1 MKYSYQLENV
11 ITEIRNSKK
20 NSKKIVFTNGV
31 FDILHVGHT
40 RYLSEAS
47 TLGDILVI
55 GINSDDSVRKLKGP
69 SRPINQLEDR
79 GFILSELKVVDYVI
93 SFEEQTPFNLIK
105 SIMPDILVKG
115 GDYTIEDVVGA
126 QEVIE
131 NGGKVEI
138 LDFHPGYSSTHYINQ
153 IKKTLT

>member
-11 ITEIRNSKK
+11 ITEIRNHKK

-69 SRPINQLEDR
+69 SRPINQLED
-79 GFILSELKVVDYVI
+79 
-93 SFEEQTPFNLIK
+93 
-105 SIMPDILVKG
+105 
-115 GDYTIEDVVGA
+115 
-126 QEVIE
+126 
-131 NGGKVEI
+131 
-138 LDFHPGYSSTHYINQ
+138 
-153 IKKTLT
+153 

>member
-1 MKYSYQLENV
+1 MNHNYQLKNI
-11 ITEIRNSKK
+11 ITKIRDCKK
-20 NSKKIVFTNGV
+20 NSQKIVFTNGV

-55 GINSDDSVRKLKGP
+55 GINSDNSVKELKGP
-69 SRPINQLEDR
+69 SRPINKLEDR
-79 GFILSELKVVDYVI
+79 GLILSELKVVDYVI
-93 SFEEQTPFNLIK
+93 SFEEQTPLNLIK
-105 SIMPDILVKG
+105 SIMPDVLVIG

-126 QEVIE
+126 REVIK

-138 LDFHPGYSSTHYINQ
+138 LDFHPGHSSTHYINQ
-153 IKKTLT
+153 IKKH

>member
-1 MKYSYQLENV
+1 MNHNYQLESV
-11 ITEIRNSKK
+11 ITEIRDCKK
-20 NSKKIVFTNGV
+20 NSQKIVFTNGV
-31 FDILHVGHT
+31 FDILHVGHI
-40 RYLSEAS
+40 RYLSKAS
-47 TLGDILVI
+47 TLGDILVV
-55 GINSDDSVRKLKGP
+55 GINSDNSVKKLKGP
-69 SRPINQLEDR
+69 SRPINKFEDR

-93 SFEEQTPFNLIK
+93 SFEEQTPLNLIK
-105 SIMPDILVKG
+105 SIMPDVLVKG

-126 QEVIE
+126 REVIK

>member
-55 GINSDDSVRKLKGP
+55 GINSDDSVKKLKGP
-69 SRPINQLEDR
+69 SRPINKLEDR
-79 GFILSELKVVDYVI
+79 GLILSELKVVDYVI
-93 SFEEQTPFNLIK
+93 SFEEQTPLNLIK
-105 SIMPDILVKG
+105 SIMPDVLVKG

-126 QEVIE
+126 REVIKS
-131 NGGKVEI
+131 GGKVEI
-138 LDFHPGYSSTHYINQ
+138 LDFHPGHSSTHYINQ
-153 IKKTLT
+153 IKKH

>member
-79 GFILSELKVVDYVI
+79 GLILSELKVVDYVI

-115 GDYTIEDVVGA
+115 GDYTLDTVVGSND
-126 QEVIE
+126 VIDA
-131 NGGKVEI
+131 GGKVE
-138 LDFHPGYSSTHYINQ
+138 LLKFHDGYSSTKYIDK
-153 IKKTLT
+153 IKKH

>member
-1 MKYSYQLENV
+1 MNHNYQLKNI
-11 ITEIRNSKK
+11 ITKIRDCKK
-20 NSKKIVFTNGV
+20 NSQKIVFTNGV

-55 GINSDDSVRKLKGP
+55 GINSDNSVKELKGP
-69 SRPINQLEDR
+69 SRPINKLEDR
-79 GFILSELKVVDYVI
+79 GLILSELKVVDYVI
-93 SFEEQTPFNLIK
+93 SFEEQTPLNLIK
-105 SIMPDILVKG
+105 SIMPDVLVKG

-126 QEVIE
+126 REVIK

-138 LDFHPGYSSTHYINQ
+138 LDFHPGHSSTHYINQ
-153 IKKTLT
+153 IKKH

>member
-1 MKYSYQLENV
+1 MKYNYQLKNV
-11 ITEIRNSKK
+11 ITKIRNYKK
-20 NSKKIVFTNGV
+20 NSKKIVFTNGI

-55 GINSDDSVRKLKGP
+55 GINSDNSVKKLKGP
-69 SRPINQLEDR
+69 SRPINNLEDR
-79 GFILSELKVVDYVI
+79 GLILSELKVVDYVI

-115 GDYTIEDVVGA
+115 GDYTIENIVGA

-131 NGGKVEI
+131 SGG
-138 LDFHPGYSSTHYINQ
+138 
-153 IKKTLT
+153 

>member
-1 MKYSYQLENV
+1 MKYSYQLKNV
-11 ITEIRNSKK
+11 ITKIRNYKK
-20 NSKKIVFTNGV
+20 NSKKIVFTNGI

-55 GINSDDSVRKLKGP
+55 GINSDNSVKKLKGP
-69 SRPINQLEDR
+69 SRPINNLEDR
-79 GFILSELKVVDYVI
+79 GLILSELKVVDYVI

-115 GDYTIEDVVGA
+115 GNYDVKDIVGA
-126 QEVIE
+126 NEVLK
-131 NGGKVEI
+131 NGGEV
-138 LDFHPGYSSTHYINQ
+138 
-153 IKKTLT
+153 KTLLFRDGLSSSKIIEEID